1 MTIEKIFEHISQE
14 ELPDIEKELI
24 TKKFKLQ
31 KFRKNEIIIKENEDC
46 DRIFFVLKGA
56 IRIFYFN
63 ILGTEVTRTFI
74 FENEFCTNLISFSGQ
89 APNNENIQCL
99 EDTLVFSIFRE
110 DFYDM
115 LHQSHILTQLYYKI
129 LELFINRHLQH
140 FQFMNT
146 LNERQRIEKF
156 LQTSSH
162 INLRVKDKII
172 ATYLGV
178 TPEYLSKTKS
188 KTIKN

>member
-1 MTIEKIFEHISQE
+1 MTIEKIFEHISKE